1 MVAVTIF
8 LSVLRDF
15 LAVGFAIMGGTSW
28 AASWFWN
35 FLRDSSK
42 LWLLRLGG
50 VVVLL
55 DFYQVLLRDFLGEIL
70 KDFSWFS

>member
-1 MVAVTIF
+1 MF
-8 LSVLRDF
+8 LSILRDF
-15 LAVGFAIMGGTSW
+15 LDVGFAIMGGTSW

-55 DFYQVLLRDFLGEIL
+55 GFYLDLLRDFLGGIL
-70 KDFSWFS
+70 RDFSWFS